1 MPPVSDAWGD
11 ALHGFGWLADLNESA
26 SRLSSSNARALV
38 DEWLAGGHAH
48 KGADAPHLVAA
59 RLTSWLAYSP
69 LLNDRADTPIRKR
82 LMRAVGRHCRQLEKA
97 LALRQGDALTLSA
110 ALALAG
116 LCSEGLARVRRTG
129 LAALED
135 ALSAAILPDG
145 GHASRSP
152 AAIADALRTLP
163 HRTLIIALGVVGLM
177 VGISGLQNMQLLLI
191 IFGALSVSA
200 SVSMLRESRIAK
212 LTANQRIIAHFSG
225 LIGTGIGAYTALF
238 AFGGSRLLSQ
248 VLSGQWQVIPW
259 IAPAII
265 GTIAIRRTQRQ
276 YQQGGAA

>member
-1 MPPVSDAWGD
+1 MHIVHD
-11 ALHGFGWLADLNESA
+11 WLLQIHI
-26 SRLSSSNARALV
+26 
-38 DEWLAGGHAH
+38 GIG
-48 KGADAPHLVAA
+48 
-59 RLTSWLAYSP
+59 
-69 LLNDRADTPIRKR
+69 
-82 LMRAVGRHCRQLEKA
+82 A
-97 LALRQGDALTLSA
+97 LALIAFWLPVATRKGSANHIKAGRLYVYSMYAVAVSALMMSAMVYLDPIGIRFPERNLEMERAMNIANQSRMFAAFLFMLGLLVLSGLRHGL
-110 ALALAG
+110 LALKT
-116 LCSEGLARVRRTG
+116 RQQ
-129 LAALED
+129 
-135 ALSAAILPDG
+135 
-145 GHASRSP
+145 
-152 AAIADALRTLP
+152 ADALRTLP
-163 HRTLIIALGVVGLM
+163 HRTLIIALGVVGLV